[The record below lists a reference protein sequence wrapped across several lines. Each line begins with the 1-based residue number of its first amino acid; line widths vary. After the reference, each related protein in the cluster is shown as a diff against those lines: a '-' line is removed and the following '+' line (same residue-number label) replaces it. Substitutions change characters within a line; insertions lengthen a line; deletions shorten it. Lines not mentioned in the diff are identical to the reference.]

1 MDDISQFGA
10 LLVTL
15 VIGIEPVL
23 EPDAYLVERSSRE
36 RVMDHDIV
44 PLQLLY
50 QEFGALNP
58 TRYRL
63 ECEEIRLKLDGID
76 FAVILDKVDATEPP
90 KYPAIL
96 TDLELY
102 FGRPLNAA
110 LPLLCYERPKLI
122 QVMALNADYECG
134 GVHAMKLPCREQPGK
149 RPLAKFRTKPGKN
162 FCGPNN

>member
-58 TRYRL
+58 T
-63 ECEEIRLKLDGID
+63 
-76 FAVILDKVDATEPP
+76 
-90 KYPAIL
+90 
-96 TDLELY
+96 
-102 FGRPLNAA
+102 
-110 LPLLCYERPKLI
+110 
-122 QVMALNADYECG
+122 
-134 GVHAMKLPCREQPGK
+134 
-149 RPLAKFRTKPGKN
+149 
-162 FCGPNN
+162 